1 MPVPADD
8 LDLTAADAIAAR
20 FAERGGQPGLA
31 YGIVANG
38 QLVYSGGLGER
49 WSGGPV
55 PDADAVFRIASMT
68 KSFTASLVLL
78 LRDRGR
84 LRLDDVA
91 QNYVPELRGVALP
104 SADCPPI
111 TIRHL
116 LTMTAGFST
125 DDPWGDRQQGLDPAD
140 FARLLATGGVRV
152 AWAPGTTFEYSNL
165 GYAILGRVIE
175 AVTGDEY
182 AAAVRTHLLEPLG
195 LTQTGYEASQFD
207 PSVLTRGYR
216 RDSGRWLEVEHDPY
230 GAFAPMG
237 GVYSSVRDLAR
248 WVAGFADA
256 FPARGMGAGRLSA
269 GDVSAGDLSAGAVSA
284 GAVSAGAVSAG
295 DVSAAGLPHPLTR
308 STRREMQLAQV
319 GITRG
324 GHGIVADLTGPLSIS
339 YGFGL
344 FAEDDASF
352 GTIVQHSGG
361 YPGYGSQMRWHPATG
376 LGTIVLANGTYAA
389 AGALASE
396 LLTALLGDAD
406 RAAAAG
412 GDDGSGYLLRGP
424 FPAPGQPWAE
434 TVAARAAVDA
444 LLADWDE
451 AAAGVL
457 FAPNVDQDRP
467 LAQRQ
472 ADVVRLGER
481 IGSFRPDASRQ
492 PEFDSPAHCR
502 WWLTG
507 KLGTVA
513 VQIKLAPLRQPL
525 VQQLI
530 VPLPPAAGS
539 DLAEVLGQLIGIL
552 NDGARSWPE
561 GLTSTDGLSASEVLR
576 RLRIASAWCGP
587 CRVDSYL
594 AGNGSTTATVW
605 LIGQEGRAELAAEI
619 DDTDRVLTRL
629 TVSLAH

>member
-1 MPVPADD
+1 MPVLADAV
-8 LDLTAADAIAAR
+8 DLTAVDGIAAR

-31 YGIVANG
+31 YGIVANRE
-38 QLVYSGGLGER
+38 LVYTGGLGER

-68 KSFTASLVLL
+68 KSFTASLILL

-91 QNYVPELRGVALP
+91 ENYVPELGGVRLP
-104 SADCPPI
+104 AADCPPV

-140 FARLLATGGVRV
+140 FAQLLASGGVRM
-152 AWAPGTTFEYSNL
+152 AWGPGTTFEYSNL

-175 AVTGDEY
+175 AVTGDDY
-182 AAAVRTHLLEPLG
+182 AAAVRAEVLEPLG
-195 LTQTGYEASQFD
+195 MTQTGYDGSQFD
-207 PSVLTRGYR
+207 VSVLTRGYR
-216 RDSGRWLEVEHDPY
+216 RDSGRWLELEHDPY

-237 GVYSSVRDLAR
+237 GAYSSVRDLAR

-256 FPARGMGAGRLSA
+256 FPARGEAG
-269 GDVSAGDLSAGAVSA
+269 GDLS
-284 GAVSAGAVSAG
+284 
-295 DVSAAGLPHPLTR
+295 HPLTR
-308 STRREMQLAQV
+308 SARREMQLAQV
-319 GITRG
+319 AITRG
-324 GHGIVADLTGPLSIS
+324 GHGTVADLAGPLSIS

-344 FAEDDASF
+344 FAEDDAAF
-352 GTIVQHSGG
+352 GTIIQHSGG

-376 LGTIVLANGTYAA
+376 LGAIVLANGTYAA
-389 AGALASE
+389 AGGLASE
-396 LLTALLGDAD
+396 LLAALLGDVA
-406 RAAAAG
+406 RASAAEG
-412 GDDGSGYLLRGP
+412 ENGSRYRLQGP

-444 LLADWDE
+444 LLANWDE
-451 AAAGVL
+451 AAAGAL
-457 FAPNVDQDRP
+457 FSPNVDQDQP

-472 ADVVRLGER
+472 ADVGRLRER
-481 IGSFRPDASRQ
+481 IGPFRLDASRR

-507 KLGTVA
+507 TFGTVA
-513 VQIKLAPLRQPL
+513 VQIKLAPLQRPL
-525 VQQLI
+525 VQQLT

-539 DLAEVLGQLIGIL
+539 DLAEVLDQLIGTV
-552 NDGARSWPE
+552 NDGARGWPD
-561 GLTSTDGLSASEVLR
+561 GLTTADGLGTAEVLR

-587 CRVDSYL
+587 CQIDCYL
-594 AGNGSTTATVW
+594 AGNGATTATVW
-605 LIGQEGRAELAAEI
+605 LTGSQGRAELAAEI
-619 DDTDRVLTRL
+619 ADTRRVLTRL
-629 TVSLAH
+629 TVSLAQPAGAIP